1 MFLWRGVDPR
11 LLGRLVLAAAAAMA
25 KAKRS
30 DRDPAIKQELPSAR
44 PAPAQPAPVPTAH
57 GRGSR

>member
-11 LLGRLVLAAAAAMA
+11 LLGRLVLTAAAAMA

-30 DRDPAIKQELPSAR
+30 DRDPAVKEKLSPDRRAPS
-44 PAPAQPAPVPTAH
+44 QPAPVPPSH
-57 GRGSR
+57 GRAPR